1 MRSNIRHHVFRE
13 QIIACNLFPHIYDV
27 ILSGSIDQI
36 FVMRSKSSQSFIGLY
51 KWKVVLVVSDINN
64 RKKVSTGNVR
74 EQRNNMTQ
82 GLARIRVLPHN
93 SLATLP

>member
-1 MRSNIRHHVFRE
+1 
-13 QIIACNLFPHIYDV
+13 
-27 ILSGSIDQI
+27 
-36 FVMRSKSSQSFIGLY
+36 MRSKSSQSFIDLY

-74 EQRNNMTQ
+74 ERRNNMTQ
-82 GLARIRVLPHN
+82 GSAYFLPSLESIPHN